1 MILAVL
7 ISISLGAGQQAPAAT
22 PQPDPKLI
30 RVHVKTDDV
39 GDPIEVEARR
49 DSVKHLAVE
58 IAEKKKAGMVA
69 VTSVTDADVFVVV
82 EGRGVIVP
90 KVVIG
95 LSGGMGSPG
104 GRPGPAAQ
112 PVRNAQLRVM
122 FQIAGDTG
130 SIPIANKNRVNENES
145 GWKSAA
151 EDVVKQLEKWIKEH
165 REAILAARSRR

>member
-1 MILAVL
+1 MIAALL
-7 ISISLGAGQQAPAAT
+7 LSLSLGAGQQAPAAT

-39 GDPIEVEARR
+39 GDPIELEARR
-49 DSVKHLAVE
+49 DSVKHLAVA
-58 IAEKKKAGMVA
+58 IEKKKAGMVA
-69 VTSVTDADVFVVV
+69 VTSVSDADVFVVV
-82 EGRGVIVP
+82 DGRGVTVP

-95 LSGGMGSPG
+95 LSGGMGAPG

-165 REAILAARSRR
+165 REAIIEARRRR